1 MKAALKSNK
10 IANIY
15 VEKLIREASDNF
27 SYNRNYDL
35 ALEQVNQILGVDP
48 NNVKALILK
57 GDILFCMDEDTK
69 ALEYFERAIQA
80 DPFCP
85 EAYGSKAGV
94 LDVLGEYKESLANCD
109 KAFKLVSPKDKFLLP
124 SLYDQKLTLLIRL
137 RRFEEAQR
145 IVIKAINT
153 LPEDDANYIRG
164 CYKSMIDCSY
174 RLKKRKLAQVEKLSL
189 KVI

>member
-1 MKAALKSNK
+1 MKAALKTNK

-27 SYNRNYDL
+27 SYNRDYEL
-35 ALEQVNQILGVDP
+35 ALEQVNQILTIDN

-57 GDILFCMDEDTK
+57 GDILFCMDEDDK
-69 ALEYFERAIQA
+69 ALEHFEMAIHA
-80 DPFCP
+80 DPFCA
-85 EAYGSKAGV
+85 EAHGSKAGV
-94 LDVLGEYKESLANCD
+94 LDVLGKYKEALNHCD
-109 KAFKLVSPKDKFLLP
+109 QAFKLITNKDKFLLP

-145 IVIKAINT
+145 VIIKALNI
-153 LPEDDANYIRG
+153 LPEDDANYIRA
-164 CYKSMIDCSY
+164 CYKSIVDCSY
-174 RLKKRKLAQVEKLSL
+174 KLKKRKQAQVEKLSL